1 MRAKHSLLDL
11 AVVRDGVL
19 AAALSALGLAG
30 CAGMPY
36 EAPRADAAPT
46 TQTLKKLPRKQG
58 ERVAVTI
65 YEFRS
70 SVNEVNGRAAT
81 DMFKTALVQS
91 GQFRV
96 VERARLNE
104 GVIHE
109 KQIGAQGLATANVAN
124 RRLRPAQYIFEGTVS
139 EANVGEVQRSA
150 SVGIAGMQVGGAT
163 NRDSIAIDV
172 RVVDA
177 GSGDIVDAITIS
189 RSMKGDA
196 SSISGIGNLISN
208 VMAPRGRSSTFTPD
222 VQASQ
227 TRREGVDS
235 ALRAA
240 INDAVLELSKRFQP

>member
-11 AVVRDGVL
+11 AVVRQRRACGGAVG
-19 AAALSALGLAG
+19 AAAG

-96 VERARLNE
+96 VQRARLNE
-104 GVIHE
+104 GVIH
-109 KQIGAQGLATANVAN
+109 
-124 RRLRPAQYIFEGTVS
+124 
-139 EANVGEVQRSA
+139 
-150 SVGIAGMQVGGAT
+150 
-163 NRDSIAIDV
+163 
-172 RVVDA
+172 
-177 GSGDIVDAITIS
+177 
-189 RSMKGDA
+189 
-196 SSISGIGNLISN
+196 
-208 VMAPRGRSSTFTPD
+208 
-222 VQASQ
+222 
-227 TRREGVDS
+227 
-235 ALRAA
+235 
-240 INDAVLELSKRFQP
+240 